1 MSDAEQVLIVG
12 GMTCAACVSRV
23 EKVLK
28 RVPGVSAAEVDLMT
42 GQARVQVASTVCMA
56 SLSEAITRAGYTSA
70 AAPPPTAPFWPVG
83 IALAFSLPIAIS
95 MVVAALGG
103 KMLPGWVQLVL
114 ATPVLLWFGSG
125 FVVRGW
131 KSIRVG
137 APSMDALVAIG
148 TWAAFLLSLYN
159 LFGPPSQMAM
169 PEMAPLY
176 FDSSALVIA
185 LVLFGRFLEGR
196 ARRQAGA
203 ALRDL
208 ARLQP
213 ARVTRIVGEVAE
225 EIDLIVLRPGETF
238 RVRPGERVAADG
250 VIVEGHSEQDEAALT
265 GESLPRDKAVGDSVL
280 AGALNLS
287 GLLSVRAEKIGAE
300 TALGRTVRLVEA
312 AQGRKPAVQK
322 LADRIS
328 AVFVPVVLVI
338 ALITLVG
345 WMLHGASA
353 SVAIVN
359 AVSVLVIA
367 CPCALGLATPAA
379 IMAGTGAAAR
389 HGIVLRDPD
398 VLATAHRIRTM
409 VFDKTGTLTQ
419 GKPRLMSCTPVAA
432 STKDDVLS
440 IAAALQQ
447 GSLHPLARAVLAV
460 APLGKAAAQMQEF
473 PGRGVGGVVEG
484 QEFRLGNVRML
495 GEAGLEAGELAQAAA
510 ALAHDGASVSFL
522 FEVAPQTRLLG
533 LLGFADTP
541 RAGAA
546 EAVAALQARGLRCV
560 LLSGDN
566 PASVA
571 AMAATLGLDEA
582 IGGVLPA
589 EKAAH
594 VAQLRESGPV
604 AMVGDGINDAPALAE
619 ADLGI
624 AMAGSADLAAETAG
638 IVLMRPDPRLVA
650 AALDIAA
657 RTERR
662 IWMGLAWAFG
672 FNLIGIPLAAF
683 GRLEP
688 ALAGAAMAFS
698 SLAVVT
704 NALLLRGWKP
714 THRLNG

>member
-42 GQARVQVASTVCMA
+42 GQARVHYAGTVSTA
-56 SLSEAITRAGYTSA
+56 SLAEAITRAGYTAA
-70 AAPPPTAPFWPVG
+70 AAPPPPEPFWPVG
-83 IALAFSLPIAIS
+83 IALALSLPIALS
-95 MVVAALGG
+95 MVVAAFGG
-103 KMLPGWVQLVL
+103 PMLPGWVQLAL

-148 TWAAFLLSLYN
+148 TWAAFLLSLFN
-159 LFGPPSQMAM
+159 LFGPMPDMAS
-169 PEMAPLY
+169 LY
-176 FDSSALVIA
+176 FDSAALVIA
-185 LVLFGRFLEGR
+185 LVLLGRFLEGR

-213 ARVTRIVGEVAE
+213 ARVTRIAGDVVE
-225 EIDLIVLRPGETF
+225 EIDLIALRPGETF

-265 GESLPRDKAVGDSVL
+265 GESLPRDKAAGDAVL

-287 GLLSVRAEKIGAE
+287 GLLLVRAEKIGAE
-300 TALGRTVRLVEA
+300 TALGRTVRLVED

-338 ALITLVG
+338 ALATLGG
-345 WMLHGASA
+345 WLLHGASA
-353 SVAIVN
+353 SEAIVN

-398 VLATAHRIRTM
+398 VLATAHRVRTM
-409 VFDKTGTLTQ
+409 VFDKTGTLTE
-419 GKPRLMSCTPVAA
+419 GKPRLIACTPVATSIA
-432 STKDDVLS
+432 RDVLS

-447 GSLHPLARAVLAV
+447 GSLHPLARAVLAK
-460 APLGKAAAQMQEF
+460 APPGKAAEHMQEF

-484 QEFRLGNVRML
+484 REFRLGNARML
-495 GEAGLEAGELAQAAA
+495 GEAGLEPGELAQAAA

-522 FEVAPQTRLLG
+522 FETAPQRQLLG

-546 EAVAALQARGLRCV
+546 DAVAALQARGLRCV

-594 VAQLRESGPV
+594 VAKLRESGPV

-638 IVLMRPDPRLVA
+638 IVLMRPDPRLVE

-657 RTERR
+657 RTEQR

-672 FNLIGIPLAAF
+672 FNLIGIPMAAL

-714 THRLNG
+714 KHRLSE

>member
-1 MSDAEQVLIVG
+1 MADAEQVLIVG

-42 GQARVQVASTVCMA
+42 GQARVRYAGIVSTA
-56 SLSEAITRAGYTSA
+56 SLAEAIARAGYTAA
-70 AAPPPTAPFWPVG
+70 AAPPPPEPFWPVG
-83 IALAFSLPIAIS
+83 IALALSLPIAIS
-95 MVVAALGG
+95 MLVAAFGG
-103 KMLPGWVQLVL
+103 TMLPGWLQLVL

-148 TWAAFLLSLYN
+148 TWAAFLLSLFN
-159 LFGPPSQMAM
+159 LLHPM

-176 FDSSALVIA
+176 FDSAALVIA

-213 ARVTRIVGEVAE
+213 ARVTRIVGDTAE
-225 EIDLIVLRPGETF
+225 EIDLLALRPGETF
-238 RVRPGERVAADG
+238 RIRPGERVAADG

-265 GESLPRDKAVGDSVL
+265 GESLPRDKAVGDAVL

-287 GLLSVRAEKIGAE
+287 GLLLVRAEKIGAE

-328 AVFVPVVLVI
+328 AVFVPVVLGI
-338 ALITLVG
+338 ALVTLLG

-398 VLATAHRIRTM
+398 VLATAQRIRTV
-409 VFDKTGTLTQ
+409 VFDKTGTLTE
-419 GKPRLMSCTPVAA
+419 GKPRLMACMPVAA
-432 STKDDVLS
+432 STEDDVLR

-447 GSLHPLARAVLAV
+447 GSLHPLAHALLAV

-484 QEFRLGNVRML
+484 RHFRLGNARML
-495 GEAGLEAGELAQAAA
+495 GEAGLEAGELAQAAS
-510 ALAHDGASVSFL
+510 ALAHEGASVSFL
-522 FEVAPQTRLLG
+522 FELAPQARLLG

-546 EAVAALQARGLRCV
+546 EAVAALQARGVRCV

-571 AMAATLGLDEA
+571 AMAATLGLDAA

-594 VAQLRESGPV
+594 VAKLRESGPV

-662 IWMGLAWAFG
+662 IWLGLAWAFG
-672 FNLIGIPLAAF
+672 FNMIGIPLAAL

-714 THRLNG
+714 TERLNG